1 MSDPEFDEYEYLFTE
16 QRRLLNIATSESKK
30 RKKAEFS
37 VKSLK
42 EEVTKAEEEVAKRE
56 KGFYRMQAYFET
68 QMERMRGFLNEQD
81 RVIGEQTEVA
91 VNLME
96 IARDHQARYERLRDR
111 AEREN
116 PTCCVCMVHVPDNMV
131 NPCGSCVNGHICLA
145 CFCRWNRT
153 AIGTTNCPTC
163 NQAYPD
169 EIQTTPDRP
178 RQARLIWE
186 GDIRTPATQPPS
198 PEPVADMGAAAREEG
213 LIDMTMSPRGEE
225 NVREAMLPEARPMP
239 GPLVFPDGS
248 QLPAR
253 QLFRARRRQEEFLR
267 LNQPD
272 SDVEWVPGDD

>member
-16 QRRLLNIATSESKK
+16 QKRLLNIATAESKK

-68 QMERMRGFLNEQD
+68 QMERMRGFLDEQE

-96 IARDHQARYERLRDR
+96 IARDHQARFERLSNRI
-111 AEREN
+111 ERERATN
-116 PTCCVCMVHVPDNMV
+116 PACCVCMVHVPDQMV
-131 NPCGSCVNGHICLA
+131 NPCESCVNGHICLA

-153 AIGTTNCPTC
+153 SGGSTKCPTC
-163 NQAYPD
+163 NQDYPAA
-169 EIQTTPDRP
+169 IQTTPERP
-178 RQARLIWE
+178 RLWTQ
-186 GDIRTPATQPPS
+186 PATPT
-198 PEPVADMGAAAREEG
+198 PEPVSDMGSAAREAG
-213 LIDMTMSPRGEE
+213 LIDITESPRGDI
-225 NVREAMLPEARPMP
+225 NVREAMEPVRTGDRNALIP

-267 LNQPD
+267 RNQPD
-272 SDVEWVPGDD
+272 SDVEWLPGDD